1 MSHRVI
7 RVLSSPIYSVFWI
20 TFVAYRHEVMVAI
33 VPRIKYENGGF
44 PGSYEDQK
52 IAAKEFS
59 EHLRSGAWQTQ
70 GKECRMR
77 AFIVHDV
84 HTGLVS
90 EQY

>member
-1 MSHRVI
+1 MVEFLKDAPTCLCDKQSDC
-7 RVLSSPIYSVFWI
+7 YG
-20 TFVAYRHEVMVAI
+20 AYRHEVMVAI

-90 EQY
+90 EQC